1 VQERP
6 LGKNRQ
12 SNKFGLSAYLKM
24 HKLFTLA
31 LAIGFVSF
39 SQALD
44 YKPGRLAERQEGAP
58 KGKVIQSKWIES
70 KHFPGTERDF
80 WVYIPAQ
87 HDGNK
92 PANLMVFQDGGG
104 FIRENGHTRVPIV
117 FDNLIHSGELPI
129 TVGLFVN
136 PGIIPPAELGT
147 QPRKNRAFE
156 YDTVNSQYA
165 NFIINE
171 LLPHVVKKHRLNLSN
186 KPSDH
191 AICGNS
197 SGGVA
202 AFTAA
207 WFRSDFFGG
216 VISHIGSFTNI
227 RGGFVYPALIRKT
240 EKKDIRILLQEGHN
254 DLNNLHGHW
263 PLSNKQ
269 MAKALEF
276 KGYDHKIVW
285 GKGGHSGRHGGAIF
299 PNSAKWIF
307 EKKLKQKIDTVTTVI
322 PDYSFTDDS
331 KIHDGVPIGKITK
344 HIHESKI
351 FEGTKREYHIYVPS
365 QYKSDTPACVMVF
378 QDGHAFIKEDGDV
391 RAQIVFDNLI
401 HKGEIPVTIGIFVN
415 PGHRGDKFPENRWR
429 ANNRSYE
436 YDSLGD
442 QYVRFLLEEL
452 LPTVG
457 NKYNLSEKAKDRAI
471 CGASSGGICAFT
483 AAWER
488 PDAFSKVYS
497 MIGSFTNIRGGNIYP
512 SWIRKTAPKQI
523 RIFLEDGE
531 NDLNNSHGDWPLG
544 NLQMVEALKYMNWDY
559 RFVYGKGKHNL
570 RHGGVLLPEALR
582 WLWADH

>member
-1 VQERP
+1 MY
-6 LGKNRQ
+6 K
-12 SNKFGLSAYLKM
+12 SIA
-24 HKLFTLA
+24 LA
-31 LAIGFVSF
+31 FAIGFSPF
-39 SQALD
+39 SQAVD
-44 YKPGRLAERQEGAP
+44 YQPGPLAKRQSGVP
-58 KGKVIQSKWIES
+58 KGKVIQAKWTKC
-70 KHFPGTERDF
+70 KHFPGTERDY

-87 HDGNK
+87 YDGK
-92 PANLMVFQDGGG
+92 KQANLMVFQDGGG

-117 FDNLIHSGELPI
+117 FDNLIHRGELPL

-136 PGIIPPAELGT
+136 PGIIPPAEPGN
-147 QPRKNRAFE
+147 QSRKNRAFE
-156 YDTVNSQYA
+156 YDTVDSQYA
-165 NFIINE
+165 SFIINE
-171 LLPHVVKKHRLNLSN
+171 LLPHIIKEHKLKISN
-186 KPSDH
+186 EPSNR

-207 WFRSDFFGG
+207 WFRPDFFGG

-227 RGGFVYPALIRKT
+227 RGGFVYPSLIRKT
-240 EKKDIRILLQEGHN
+240 EKKNIRILLQEGRN

-263 PLSNKQ
+263 PLSNQ
-269 MAKALEF
+269 QVAKALEF
-276 KGYDHKIVW
+276 KGYDHKVVW
-285 GKGGHSGRHGGAIF
+285 GDGGHSGSHGGAIF

-307 EKKLKQKIDTVTTVI
+307 AETSSTQKSDSVVAII
-322 PDYSFTDDS
+322 PEYPFTADS
-331 KIHDGVPIGKITK
+331 KRQEGVPSGKITK
-344 HIHESKI
+344 HIHESMI
-351 FEGTKREYHIYVPS
+351 FKGTKREYHVYVPS
-365 QYKSDTPACVMVF
+365 QYNPTKPACVMVF

-401 HKGEIPVTIGIFVN
+401 HKGEMPVTIGIFVN
-415 PGHRGDKFPENRWR
+415 PGHLGDKFPDNRWR

-442 QYVRFLLEEL
+442 QYVRFLLKEL

-457 NKYNLSEKAKDRAI
+457 MKYNLSKKAKDRAI

-512 SWIRKTAPKQI
+512 SWIRKTAPKKI
-523 RIFLEDGE
+523 RIFLEAGE
-531 NDLNNSHGDWPLG
+531 NDLNNSHGNWPLG
-544 NLQMVEALKYMNWDY
+544 NLQMEAALKFMNWDY
-559 RFVYGKGKHNL
+559 KFVYGQGKHNL
-570 RHGGVLLPEALR
+570 RHGGILLPEALR